1 MGSVECGV
9 WSVLV
14 CLCFVWTA
22 VAENMDHFEA
32 LPHLIGV
39 ATMVDFGSILRLV
52 YQVAIG

>member
-9 WSVLV
+9 WSVLL
-14 CLCFVWTA
+14 CLCFVSAA

-32 LPHLIGV
+32 LPYLIGV
-39 ATMVDFGSILRLV
+39 ATVVDFGSILRLV